1 MSKNLP
7 ILLDA
12 CARLP
17 HQARAMFG
25 GHGLFAPNGGMFA
38 GIVDEDRIILKFS
51 DTTAREELKT
61 LGGEAWTYTGQARP
75 MTMQEWILIP
85 DGFYDDQEALAQWA
99 HRAHQLVPPK
109 GAKKQKALGVK
120 KARAAAAPR
129 KTAAKSAA
137 KTVSK
142 TAAPSGKKVAAP
154 RKKARPRGRK

>member
-51 DTTAREELKT
+51 DTTAREELKA

-109 GAKKQKALGVK
+109 GAKKKKVQAVRK
-120 KARAAAAPR
+120 KAPAAAPR
-129 KTAAKSAA
+129 KAAAR
-137 KTVSK
+137 
-142 TAAPSGKKVAAP
+142 AAPKGDRKPAGKKVARA
-154 RKKARPRGRK
+154 RGKK